1 MKLLDQLI
9 AERSEISAMQT
20 ALVNRAADEVRDLTE
35 EEDKN
40 LADFQTRA
48 SELDRRIE
56 DLRTMQEATLKA
68 DAMRAEVRAMN
79 AENPEE
85 APATGQAVVKEEPLT
100 YRSDNSHELSFVKDF
115 IDSVVSKDVA
125 ATERIHR
132 HQQEMLVTR
141 DGTTSNYAGLVVP
154 QYLTDLAA
162 PLARAG
168 RPFADQCRN
177 LPHPESGMPHNISR
191 VTTGSSAAVQ
201 AAENDAV
208 SETDID
214 DTLLTS
220 NISTVASG
228 QQLSRQAMERG
239 TGIDA
244 LVTGDMASAM
254 STTLDNQLIN
264 GSGSSGQL
272 LGISQV
278 TGINSVTYTDGSP
291 TVAEFYPKLLDAI
304 QQINSGIYRAPDL
317 IVMHPR
323 RLAWLQAGV
332 DGNSR
337 PLVLPQTNVPQNAM
351 GTGPAAGYGN
361 TGSQIAGIPIVTDA
375 NIRTDLGAGT
385 EDAVYVVSRNDMLLF
400 EDGEMMMR
408 MDETAGLN
416 LTLTLVLYAYCGFVP
431 GRYPKA
437 ISAITGTGLIAPTF

>member
-177 LPHPESGMPHNISR
+177 LPLPESGMTLNISR

-291 TVAEFYPKLLDAI
+291 TVAEFYPKLLAAI

>member
-100 YRSDNSHELSFVKDF
+100 YRQDNSHELSFVKDF
-115 IDSVVSKDVA
+115 IDSVVSKDAA

-177 LPHPESGMPHNISR
+177 LPLPESGMTLNISR

-272 LGISQV
+272 LGVSQV
-278 TGINSVTYTDGSP
+278 TGINSVTWTDGSP

-416 LTLTLVLYAYCGFVP
+416 LTLTLVMYQYVGFVP

>member
-48 SELDRRIE
+48 SELDRRIA

-115 IDSVVSKDVA
+115 IDSVVSKDAA

-177 LPHPESGMPHNISR
+177 RPLPESGMTLNISR

>member
-100 YRSDNSHELSFVKDF
+100 YRQDNSHELSFVKDF
-115 IDSVVSKDVA
+115 IDSVVSKDAA

-162 PLARAG
+162 PLTRAG

-177 LPHPESGMPHNISR
+177 LPLPESGMTLNISR

-272 LGISQV
+272 LGVSQV
-278 TGINSVTYTDGSP
+278 TGINAVTYTDGSP

-416 LTLTLVLYAYCGFVP
+416 LTLTLVMYQYVGFVP

>member
-177 LPHPESGMPHNISR
+177 LPRPESGRTRNSSR
-191 VTTGSSAAVQ
+191 VTTGSSAAAQ

>member
-177 LPHPESGMPHNISR
+177 LPLPESGMTLNISR

-304 QQINSGIYRAPDL
+304 QQINSGIYRATDL

>member
-177 LPHPESGMPHNISR
+177 LPLPESGMTLNISR

-272 LGISQV
+272 LGNSQV

>member
-177 LPHPESGMPHNISR
+177 LPLPESGMTLNISR

-208 SETDID
+208 SEPDID

>member
-177 LPHPESGMPHNISR
+177 LPLPESGMTLNISR
-191 VTTGSSAAVQ
+191 VTTGSSAAIQ

-337 PLVLPQTNVPQNAM
+337 PLVLPQTHVPQNAM

>member
-177 LPHPESGMPHNISR
+177 LPLPESGMTLNISR

-272 LGISQV
+272 LGVSQV
-278 TGINSVTYTDGSP
+278 TGINAVTYTDGSP

>member
-1 MKLLDQLI
+1 MKLLTQMQDER
-9 AERSEISAMQT
+9 AEIGATQKQIVT
-20 ALVNRAADEVRDLTE
+20 RAHDESRELTDVEEKNMKDLQQRADE
-35 EEDKN
+35 
-40 LADFQTRA
+40 
-48 SELDRRIE
+48 LDERIK
-56 DLRTMQEATLKA
+56 DLRYTLERNLEADKE
-68 DAMRAEVRAMN
+68 RAEVRALT
-79 AENPEE
+79 AENPE
-85 APATGQAVVKEEPLT
+85 APAVSAQAVVTEEPLT
-100 YRSDNSHELSFVKDF
+100 YRQDNNHELSFVKDF
-115 IDSVVSKDVA
+115 IDSVVSKDPT

-132 HQQEMLVTR
+132 HQKEMMVTR
-141 DGTTSNYAGLVVP
+141 DGTTANYAGLVVP

-177 LPHPESGMPHNISR
+177 LPLPDDGMTLNISR
-191 VTTGSSAAVQ
+191 VTTGSSAAIQ
-201 AAENDAV
+201 ASENAAI

-220 NISTVASG
+220 SIATIASG
-228 QQLSRQAMERG
+228 QQISRQAMERG

-244 LVTGDMASAM
+244 LITSDMAGAM
-254 STTLDNQLIN
+254 ATTLDNQLIN

-278 TGINSVTYTDGSP
+278 TGINAVTYTDGSP

-304 QQINSGIYRAPDL
+304 QQINGGIYRPADL
-317 IVMHPR
+317 ILMHPR

-351 GTGPAAGYGN
+351 GTGPVAGYGN
-361 TGSQIAGIPIVTDA
+361 TGTQIAGIPVVTDA

-400 EDGEMMMR
+400 EDGDMMMR

-416 LTLTLVLYAYCGFVP
+416 LTLTLVMYSYTGFVP
-431 GRYPKA
+431 GRYPAA

>member
-1 MKLLDQLI
+1 
-9 AERSEISAMQT
+9 
-20 ALVNRAADEVRDLTE
+20 
-35 EEDKN
+35 
-40 LADFQTRA
+40 
-48 SELDRRIE
+48 
-56 DLRTMQEATLKA
+56 
-68 DAMRAEVRAMN
+68 
-79 AENPEE
+79 
-85 APATGQAVVKEEPLT
+85 
-100 YRSDNSHELSFVKDF
+100 
-115 IDSVVSKDVA
+115 
-125 ATERIHR
+125 
-132 HQQEMLVTR
+132 MLVTR

-177 LPHPESGMPHNISR
+177 LPLPESGMTLNISR

-351 GTGPAAGYGN
+351 GTGPAAG
-361 TGSQIAGIPIVTDA
+361 
-375 NIRTDLGAGT
+375 
-385 EDAVYVVSRNDMLLF
+385 
-400 EDGEMMMR
+400 
-408 MDETAGLN
+408 
-416 LTLTLVLYAYCGFVP
+416 
-431 GRYPKA
+431 
-437 ISAITGTGLIAPTF
+437 

>member
-9 AERSEISAMQT
+9 AERAEISTMQT

-35 EEDKN
+35 DEDKN
-40 LADFQTRA
+40 LADFQERA
-48 SELDRRIE
+48 STLDRRIE
-56 DLRTMQEATLKA
+56 DLRQMQEATLKA
-68 DAMRAEVRAMN
+68 DAMRAEVRALN
-79 AENPEE
+79 AENPTEE
-85 APATGQAVVKEEPLT
+85 PATGQAVVKEEPLT
-100 YRSDNSHELSFVKDF
+100 YRQDNQNDVSFVKDF

-125 ATERIHR
+125 ASERIQR
-132 HQQEMLVTR
+132 HQQEMVLTR

-177 LPHPESGMPHNISR
+177 LPLPDSGMTLNISR

-278 TGINSVTYTDGSP
+278 TGINAVTYTDASP

-304 QQINSGIYRAPDL
+304 QQINSNIYRAPDL
-317 IVMHPR
+317 IIMHPR
-323 RLAWLQAGV
+323 RAAWVQSGV
-332 DGNSR
+332 DGNQR

-361 TGSQIAGIPIVTDA
+361 TGLQIAGIPIVTDA

-385 EDAVYVVSRNDMLLF
+385 EDAVYVVSRSDMLLF
-400 EDGEMMMR
+400 EDGDMMMR

-416 LTLTLVLYAYCGFVP
+416 LTLTLVMYSYVGFVP
-431 GRYPKA
+431 GRYPAA
-437 ISAITGTGLIAPTF
+437 ISAITGTGLIAPSF

>member
-100 YRSDNSHELSFVKDF
+100 YRQDNSHELSFVKDF
-115 IDSVVSKDVA
+115 IDSVVSKDAA

-177 LPHPESGMPHNISR
+177 LPLPESGMTLNISR

-272 LGISQV
+272 LGVSQV
-278 TGINSVTYTDGSP
+278 TGINAVTYTDGSP

-416 LTLTLVLYAYCGFVP
+416 LTLTLVMYQYVGFVP